1 MRSFSPW
8 LGPLNTWSLND
19 NVLGRGGAATLA
31 KECQWEWGYISS
43 LFSLLCAV
51 GEDTASQLSS
61 PDMVAPSCCHA
72 FIRWGIHTSGSIS
85 QNKLTY
91 KLSWSL

>member
-43 LFSLLCAV
+43 LFSLLCAWGSK
-51 GEDTASQLSS
+51 GEFSASCCC
-61 PDMVAPSCCHA
+61 PHVAPAASAMPLHY
-72 FIRWGIHTSGSIS
+72 
-85 QNKLTY
+85 NKL
-91 KLSWSL
+91 SLHRNAKSK